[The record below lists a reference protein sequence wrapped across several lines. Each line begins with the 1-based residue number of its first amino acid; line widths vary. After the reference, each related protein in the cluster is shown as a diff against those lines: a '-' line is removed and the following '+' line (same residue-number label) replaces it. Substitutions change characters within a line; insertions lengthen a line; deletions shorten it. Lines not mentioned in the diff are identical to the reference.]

1 MANIA
6 FIQNRLGRTDGVS
19 LEVDKWRCIL
29 EKKGHTVFYLSGNDD
44 VAGNI
49 VIPELYAAHP
59 WTAKI
64 LRNASVAL
72 TDYPNEA
79 ELEMDIYAL
88 SDVIEEKLLDCIKTY
103 ALDVLV
109 PNNLCSGVYQPA
121 AGIALHRVIRKTG
134 LRTIIHSHDFYF
146 EDSGEVRATCQ
157 TVQSIY
163 DRYFPCKLPN
173 VQHVLINRLAQRE
186 LKQRKN
192 IDSLVVPNVFDFDQK
207 PWKEDDYNCDFRFS
221 LGIAAD
227 DLVFLQATRI
237 LDRKGIEL
245 AIDTVAELGKD
256 LYRNKLFGVST
267 AAGGVFS
274 SSSRI
279 ILLCAGIV
287 ETIGISAMYWENL
300 KNKAASLG
308 VDLVQASEY
317 VAHSRHVRDDGR
329 KIYSLWDSYVASDF
343 VTYPS
348 VWEGW
353 GNQFVE
359 ALFAK
364 LPVLLFKYPVYISDL
379 EDKQFE
385 VISLGN
391 TIAGHDEH
399 GLVTV
404 DHKIIVKCA
413 TEIVEV
419 LTNPILRK
427 HMVEHNYKMA
437 KSHFSFINLEEY
449 IDILLGN
456 ADI

>member
-1 MANIA
+1 
-6 FIQNRLGRTDGVS
+6 
-19 LEVDKWRCIL
+19 
-29 EKKGHTVFYLSGNDD
+29 
-44 VAGNI
+44 
-49 VIPELYAAHP
+49 
-59 WTAKI
+59 
-64 LRNASVAL
+64 
-72 TDYPNEA
+72 
-79 ELEMDIYAL
+79 
-88 SDVIEEKLLDCIKTY
+88 
-103 ALDVLV
+103 
-109 PNNLCSGVYQPA
+109 
-121 AGIALHRVIRKTG
+121 
-134 LRTIIHSHDFYF
+134 
-146 EDSGEVRATCQ
+146 
-157 TVQSIY
+157 
-163 DRYFPCKLPN
+163 
-173 VQHVLINRLAQRE
+173 
-186 LKQRKN
+186 
-192 IDSLVVPNVFDFDQK
+192 
-207 PWKEDDYNCDFRFS
+207 